1 MDENLNE
8 YQLSDEMKLVLD
20 ERLKEDINTYLTEE
34 ESIKKL
40 IENTTFRS

>member
-1 MDENLNE
+1 MDEKINE
-8 YQLSDEMKLVLD
+8 YQLTDEMKLVLD

-40 IENTTFRS
+40 IEKFQ

>member
-1 MDENLNE
+1 MDENINE
-8 YQLSDEMKLVLD
+8 YQLTDEMKLVLD

-40 IENTTFRS
+40 IEKFQ

>member
-40 IENTTFRS
+40 IEKFQ